1 MWIENSRNLKIPG
14 CRMRNTIADGINFCV
29 GMNQSTIENCA
40 ARGTGDDCFAIWP
53 AVFASQQ
60 FPPGF
65 NLITHCTAQLPF
77 LANGSAIYGGEN
89 NKIKNCSF
97 VDISQG
103 SAILI
108 STTFPTENKD
118 RGINNN
124 FSGTTVIEDCDIKTS
139 GGFDHEWDWR
149 AAVEIC
155 IDKRNI
161 SGIEISNVN
170 IGNSLSNGF
179 SVIAKNEA
187 GKMGALSNATLQKLN
202 ISNYGLGAKG
212 KHGLFISSDAHG
224 SLVIKKSNIPEIKNE
239 SGDFNIA
246 Q

>member
-1 MWIENSRNLKIPG
+1 
-14 CRMRNTIADGINFCV
+14 MRNTIADGINFCV

-77 LANGSAIYGGEN
+77 LANGSAIYGREN

-97 VDISQG
+97 
-103 SAILI
+103 
-108 STTFPTENKD
+108 
-118 RGINNN
+118 
-124 FSGTTVIEDCDIKTS
+124 EDCDIKTS

-161 SGIEISNVN
+161 SGIEISNIN

-179 SVIAKNEA
+179 SVIAKNEV